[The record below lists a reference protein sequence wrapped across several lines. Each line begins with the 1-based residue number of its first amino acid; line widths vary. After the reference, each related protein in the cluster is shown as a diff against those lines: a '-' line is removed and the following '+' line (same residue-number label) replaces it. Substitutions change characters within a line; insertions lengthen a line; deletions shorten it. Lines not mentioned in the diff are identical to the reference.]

1 MMTRRPLRW
10 SGINW
15 TDILLAAAQSMWP
28 QRLELWVT
36 FSTFITLEHLSPA
49 PFPLFV
55 DFLECFTC
63 QMKQNAKDWRTASP
77 FQPFLLRNEHVI
89 VQLRT
94 KYSSLCPFPKYN
106 RVYVSA
112 SVVVCLLPVLQH
124 DGVYLLLLI
133 IKKKLDNFAEKI
145 HTNKESWVIPKT
157 TKRN

>member
-15 TDILLAAAQSMWP
+15 TDILLAAAQKVVSHVFDFYHP
-28 QRLELWVT
+28 GT
-36 FSTFITLEHLSPA
+36 FVPA

-133 IKKKLDNFAEKI
+133 IKKKKLDNFAEKI